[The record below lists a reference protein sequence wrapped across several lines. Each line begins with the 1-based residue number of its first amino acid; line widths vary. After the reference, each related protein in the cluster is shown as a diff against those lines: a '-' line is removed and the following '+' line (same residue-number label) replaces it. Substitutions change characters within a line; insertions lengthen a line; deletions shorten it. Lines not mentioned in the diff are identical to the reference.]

1 MLWNDSR
8 SNKIGIWNSLG
19 SWKLDKKG
27 PSEEDTHTAAQVERG
42 VVTWPDL
49 RSARWED
56 AHRRQG
62 RREKEEEGHKGQAQS
77 ADNVS
82 FGLSLDSEQPTTKF

>member
-1 MLWNDSR
+1 MTAVAT
-8 SNKIGIWNSLG
+8 KQAYGTAQAHG
-19 SWKLDKKG
+19 SWTRKAHQKKMR
-27 PSEEDTHTAAQVERG
+27 TQQRRWRG
-42 VVTWPDL
+42 AWSPGL

-62 RREKEEEGHKGQAQS
+62 RREEEEEEGRKGQAQS